1 LKYDED
7 EVNEVLDAYQAI
19 AAGPEVLNEKSIADE
34 LVRRA
39 RQLSAARVTFI
50 EDATRLAQVGGV
62 GALLRY
68 RISDDSAAPYGGDG
82 PSASEALV
90 QKA

>member
-1 LKYDED
+1 MKVLKT
-7 EVNEVLDAYQAI
+7 YQAT
-19 AAGPEVLNEKSIADE
+19 ADVPETLDTQFIADE

-50 EDATRLAQVGGV
+50 EDATRLEQVGGV
-62 GALLRY
+62 GAMLRY
-68 RISDDSAAPYGGDG
+68 RISDDSAAPYGGTNG
-82 PSASEALV
+82 PSRSEALV